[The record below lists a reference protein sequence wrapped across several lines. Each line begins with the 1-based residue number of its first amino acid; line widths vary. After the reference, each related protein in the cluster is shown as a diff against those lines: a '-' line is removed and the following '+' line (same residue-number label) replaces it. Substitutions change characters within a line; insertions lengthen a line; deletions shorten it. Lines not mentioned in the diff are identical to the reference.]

1 MRNRALKDIMIS
13 NPVTLNIDEPFFKI
27 AQIFQEKGIRHLP
40 IVNSQM
46 EIVGVMS
53 QRDFNRITSP
63 KKNERGEYVYDMD
76 ALAKY
81 MLQQY
86 IIQEVITLRPEDTIE
101 SAVELMAEKK
111 LGCVPIVDEK
121 RRVVGIVTAIDML
134 KLLLKILRE
143 G

>member
-1 MRNRALKDIMIS
+1 MRNRALKDIMIL

>member
-1 MRNRALKDIMIS
+1 MRTRALKDIMIL

>member
-1 MRNRALKDIMIS
+1 MKNRPLKDVMIA

-40 IVNSQM
+40 IVNSQN

-63 KKNERGEYVYDMD
+63 RKNEKGEYVYDMD
-76 ALAKY
+76 KLAKY
-81 MLQQY
+81 ILEQY
-86 IIQEVITLRPEDTIE
+86 IIQEVITLQPEDTVE
-101 SAVELMAEKK
+101 KAVELMAEKK
-111 LGCVPIVDEK
+111 LGCVPIVDGK